1 VPARLPGPQKAVTT
15 ESVAPSDMLRAP
27 DPVRG
32 PGALVPTSEPASAAA
47 TGAWAS
53 VRAYIRLTKPRVVE
67 LLLVTTVP
75 AMVLAERGWPS
86 TWLVLAVLVG
96 GSLGAGGANAT
107 NCWIE
112 RDRDQLMRRTAG
124 RPLPA
129 GDVRPTRAL
138 VFAIALEV
146 VAFGCLWWWANLL
159 TALLVLAAALFYVFV
174 YTIWL
179 KPRTAQNIVIGGA
192 AGAVPVLAGW
202 SAVTGTLDA
211 SAWVLFAIIFL
222 WTPPHFWALSLKY
235 RDDYARAG
243 IPMLPVVV
251 GVRRTTEQILNYA
264 VVVVLTSL
272 VLTPVADL
280 GAVYGLVAPLAG
292 IAFVWK
298 AWRLREEPSDGEA
311 IKLFVLSNLYLAL
324 LFAAVAVDVFV

>member
-1 VPARLPGPQKAVTT
+1 LSTLDTRPQKAVTT
-15 ESVAPSDMLRAP
+15 ESVAPTDMQRGSHPLAGGDTLVP
-27 DPVRG
+27 SSPVRADAHG
-32 PGALVPTSEPASAAA
+32 T
-47 TGAWAS
+47 WAS

-75 AMVLAERGWPS
+75 AMILADRGWPS

-124 RPLPA
+124 RPLPSGEVGPA
-129 GDVRPTRAL
+129 RAL
-138 VFAIALEV
+138 VFAITLEV
-146 VAFGCLWWWANLL
+146 VAFGALWWWANLL
-159 TALLVLAAALFYVFV
+159 TALLVLAAALFYIFV

-202 SAVTGTLDA
+202 AAVTGSLDA

-235 RDDYARAG
+235 REDYARAG

-251 GVRRTTEQILNYA
+251 GVQRTTEQILVYS
-264 VVVVLTSL
+264 VIVVLTSL

-280 GAVYGLVAPLAG
+280 GAVYGFVAPIAG
-292 IAFVWK
+292 VVFVWK
-298 AWRLREEPSDGEA
+298 AWRLREEPTDAAA

-324 LFAAVAVDVFV
+324 LFAAVALDVFV

>member
-1 VPARLPGPQKAVTT
+1 VTT
-15 ESVAPSDMLRAP
+15 ESVAPTDMQ
-27 DPVRG
+27 RG
-32 PGALVPTSEPASAAA
+32 PHPVPGGASLVPSSTVAGEAAEHG
-47 TGAWAS
+47 TWAS
-53 VRAYIRLTKPRVVE
+53 VRAYVRLTKPRVVE

-75 AMVLAERGWPS
+75 AMILAERGWPS
-86 TWLVLAVLVG
+86 TWLVIAVLVG

-124 RPLPA
+124 RPLPS
-129 GDVRPTRAL
+129 GEVRPARAL
-138 VFAIALEV
+138 AFAIGLEV
-146 VAFGCLWWWANLL
+146 VAFGALWWWANLL
-159 TALLVLAAALFYVFV
+159 TALLVLAAALFYIFV

-179 KPRTAQNIVIGGA
+179 KPRTPQNIVIGGA
-192 AGAVPVLAGW
+192 AGAVPVLAGCA
-202 SAVTGTLDA
+202 AVTGTLDA

-235 RDDYARAG
+235 REDYARAG

-251 GVRRTTEQILNYA
+251 GVQRTTEQILVYS
-264 VVVVLTSL
+264 VIVVLTSL

-280 GAVYGLVAPLAG
+280 GAVYALVAPIAG
-292 IAFVWK
+292 VVFVWK
-298 AWRLREEPSDGEA
+298 AWRLREEPSDGAA

-324 LFAAVAVDVFV
+324 LFAAVAIDVFV